1 MFAKRYFSSLLT
13 YDDGAPASLMWIG
26 DDCYQGLVEVDTGRL
41 RGFISQDGDGTYMA
55 LVYVSLFRMLRLKR
69 ANGGWLR
76 SLRPFPRCA
85 VQLWDVR
92 SLDDAVRLVEAGLSL
107 GRRDQTPDK

>member
-1 MFAKRYFSSLLT
+1 MFARRYFSPLLT
-13 YDDGAPASLMWIG
+13 YEDGAPASLMWIG

-41 RGFISQDGDGTYMA
+41 RGFISQDGDGKYMA
-55 LVYVSLFRMLRLKR
+55 LVYVSLFRMLQLKR
-69 ANGGWLR
+69 ENDGWLR

-85 VQLWDVR
+85 VQLWEVR
-92 SLDDAVRLVEAGLSL
+92 SFDDAVRLVEASLSL